1 MVCQIDTREK
11 PHAITHIIEHFDHA
25 GVKYF
30 RAALPVG
37 DYINLDNT
45 RFSIDRKQSLQEL
58 CSNVCQQHERFRNEL
73 IRANDLGIKLVFLVE
88 HSRNIKTLSDV
99 RHWDNP
105 RLKVSPL
112 ALNGMELYRR
122 LCSIET
128 KYHTEFCFCQKQD
141 TGARIIDILSEN
153 KPKYVFG
160 IERR

>member
-37 DYINLDNT
+37 DYINLDNA

-58 CSNVCQQHERFRNEL
+58 CSNVCQQHERFKNEL
-73 IRANDLGIKLVFLVE
+73 LRASDLGIKLVFLVE

-99 RHWDNP
+99 RHWNNP

-112 ALNGMELYRR
+112 ALSGMELYKR
-122 LCSIET
+122 LVTI
-128 KYHTEFCFCQKQD
+128 
-141 TGARIIDILSEN
+141 EN
-153 KPKYVFG
+153 KYSTRFYFCDKLHTG
-160 IERR
+160 SMIIELLTHGKPYQINIG